1 MMSLRKAVSLQ
12 LPKVVLLL
20 LLVLLISIGAVPGYL
35 SGHWRWTEPPRVV
48 TLSKLRSLRE
58 TGLPLP
64 GWQIAQRET
73 PQIGEHKWLSQE
85 MTRANQKATL
95 LMSGQ
100 KGPREQ
106 PEVEWNDINGF
117 QRWKTDSSK
126 QVEFALSSSYPQ
138 KVTPTSTQVTA
149 HFFRGWTTKQTYAV
163 LQWYATSQG
172 GHPAPSHWFFADRA
186 AQWQNRRVPWVA
198 VSVLVPIDPLDDIQ
212 KHWAEVESLAQTVQS
227 TLMADVLKPN

>member
-1 MMSLRKAVSLQ
+1 MSFQ

-20 LLVLLISIGAVPGYL
+20 LLLILISIGAVPGYL
-35 SGHWRWTEPPRVV
+35 SGKWRWTEPPKVV

-58 TGLPLP
+58 TGLTLP
-64 GWQIAQRET
+64 GWQVAKRET

-85 MTRANQKATL
+85 MTRTNQKATL
-95 LMSGQ
+95 LLFSQ

-126 QVEFALSSSYPQ
+126 QVEFAIA
-138 KVTPTSTQVTA
+138 TPPTQVTA
-149 HFFRGWTTKQTYAV
+149 HFFRGWTSEQTYVV

-172 GHPAPSHWFFADRA
+172 GHPDPSHWFFADRI

-198 VSVLVPIDPLDDIQ
+198 VSILVPIDPLDDLE

-227 TLMADVLKPN
+227 TLMADVLKAN